1 MKIKLNVLIYIIIT
15 TLNVTFKFNGVT
27 VKPILKYILSLL
39 WIAYTIPYIFKKKKE
54 NKIAKIHFKY
64 AIIPLA
70 AMFIYTIFL
79 WITGISRVENIRY
92 VTRLISTVGY
102 LGICILYACMP
113 ARCRRW

>member
-54 NKIAKIHFKY
+54 NK
-64 AIIPLA
+64 
-70 AMFIYTIFL
+70 
-79 WITGISRVENIRY
+79 E
-92 VTRLISTVGY
+92 
-102 LGICILYACMP
+102 
-113 ARCRRW
+113 

>member
-54 NKIAKIHFKY
+54 NKITKNGDILLSMDA
-64 AIIPLA
+64 
-70 AMFIYTIFL
+70 
-79 WITGISRVENIRY
+79 SDS
-92 VTRLISTVGY
+92 TR
-102 LGICILYACMP
+102 
-113 ARCRRW
+113 

>member
-64 AIIPLA
+64 AIIRVAP
-70 AMFIYTIFL
+70 MFIYKISV
-79 WITGISRVENIRY
+79 WISGRTLLENIR
-92 VTRLISTVGY
+92 
-102 LGICILYACMP
+102 
-113 ARCRRW
+113 

>member
-54 NKIAKIHFKY
+54 NKIAIIHFKY

-92 VTRLISTVGY
+92 VTQLV
-102 LGICILYACMP
+102 ILEFVYYMLVYHI
-113 ARCRRW
+113 

>member
-70 AMFIYTIFL
+70 AMFIYTIF
-79 WITGISRVENIRY
+79 
-92 VTRLISTVGY
+92 Y
-102 LGICILYACMP
+102 LKLYMIYKHIIYKFQDNQLCL
-113 ARCRRW
+113 